1 MGRQKHPLGDASLD
15 PLRFMSASIPENV
28 AGIDALWLV
37 DNDGEVFRRA
47 DSGALDY
54 PILTGI
60 TPELTQEHPKVAR
73 AVIDDALNIHKA
85 VDGDDQ
91 IALAELSEIHFD
103 ANAGFSL
110 ILRSGTRVL
119 LGFADPAPALDR
131 LSRECASEAWTST
144 HRSTSISMLATWP
157 SSLRCTLPPII
168 PSSPHSP
175 QYL

>member
-1 MGRQKHPLGDASLD
+1 MHSGVST
-15 PLRFMSASIPENV
+15 
-28 AGIDALWLV
+28 
-37 DNDGEVFRRA
+37 DGEVFKRA

-110 ILRSGTRVL
+110 VMRSGTRVVI
-119 LGFADPAPALDR
+119 GFADPLCARPALANARARPGHQHPAAHRSRCRQRRHR
-131 LSRECASEAWTST
+131 LSAA
-144 HRSTSISMLATWP
+144 L
-157 SSLRCTLPPII
+157 
-168 PSSPHSP
+168 SP
-175 QYL
+175 Q

>member
-1 MGRQKHPLGDASLD
+1 MLLAL
-15 PLRFMSASIPENV
+15 
-28 AGIDALWLV
+28 DALWLV
-37 DNDGEVFRRA
+37 STDGEVFKRA

-60 TPELTQEHPKVAR
+60 TPELTKEHPKVAR

-110 ILRSGTRVL
+110 VRSGTRVVVL
-119 LGFADPAPALDR
+119 RRSLPRARPALANARARPDINTPQHID
-131 LSRECASEAWTST
+131 LDVGNVAIVSPLHSPPNNHNPLPTSICS
-144 HRSTSISMLATWP
+144 STS
-157 SSLRCTLPPII
+157 
-168 PSSPHSP
+168 
-175 QYL
+175 